1 MYSDYSIFAIDLY
14 RKYLG
19 INATR
24 ERYKG
29 RKDAFFSFMVD

>member
-1 MYSDYSIFAIDLY
+1 MYSDYSILGLDLY

-19 INATR
+19 FIATR

>member
-1 MYSDYSIFAIDLY
+1 MYNDHSILVLDIY

-19 INATR
+19 FIATR
-24 ERYKG
+24 KRYKG